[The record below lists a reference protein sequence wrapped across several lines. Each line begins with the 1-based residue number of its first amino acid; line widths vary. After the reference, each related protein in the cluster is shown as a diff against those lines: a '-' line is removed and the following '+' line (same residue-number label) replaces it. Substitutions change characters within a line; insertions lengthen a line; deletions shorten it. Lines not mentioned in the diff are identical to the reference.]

1 MRSPSD
7 GIALAGMAHAVQT
20 RAHCGRQPG
29 RRLGPVGARLALGHV
44 VAVAENGRDAVM
56 TAKAFHPDVAIL
68 DLDMPLMDGFE
79 AARALRNRE
88 DHAVIIALTGLPPG
102 LLPERMLG
110 SCFDHQFFKPLPTEQ
125 LRRVLERD

>member
-1 MRSPSD
+1 MGCKRVLIADDNRD
-7 GIALAGMAHAVQT
+7 GATALS
-20 RAHCGRQPG
+20 
-29 RRLGPVGARLALGHV
+29 ALVSHWGHV

-88 DHAVIIALTGLPPG
+88 AGALIIAMTGLPPA
-102 LLPERMLG
+102 LLPERMLE
-110 SCFDHQFFKPLPTEQ
+110 SCFDHQFYKPVAPEQ
-125 LRRVLERD
+125 LRQLLDGA